1 METRAKTQTVM
12 GAYLA
17 MSVVVLVAFLG
28 AHAWCATAQSGG
40 TEEQERTEPVSYRAS
55 LTGDKVFVRSGP
67 GTHYY
72 DCGRL
77 SRGDTVEVWGMKVGW
92 SKITPPAG
100 SFSWVATKHIVVD
113 AAEPT
118 VGIVVGQEAIVY
130 AGSDFVKPM
139 HSATVQVTLKRRDT
153 TNLLNEEKDGFLKI
167 SPPPN
172 SYLWV
177 SSKFLRRLPAPKPVE
192 IPPTGAPSV
201 VRPGPVE
208 VAPIAEGSV
217 EPVVAEVPS
226 REASLL
232 AEYYAIKMR
241 VEEELAKP
249 REEQSYAEIEASLNK
264 LAENEE
270 SEKVAK
276 YARIFLARIGGYQLA
291 IKVGQEV
298 AVQEELLKEAT
309 LRINKAKLQ
318 RLAQAPKLGRFA
330 VIGMLKKSSVNVRR
344 YRIVAAS
351 GKTLCYAQPVGNI
364 ADDELTQYLGKKVG
378 LIGSIKAHAPS
389 KSALVEFTKIEGVQ

>member
-40 TEEQERTEPVSYRAS
+40 TEEQERTEPVSYRAR

-67 GTHYY
+67 GTQYY
-72 DCGRL
+72 DCGKL
-77 SRGDTVEVWGMKVGW
+77 NRGDTVEVWGAEGTW
-92 SKITPPAG
+92 SKITPPPG
-100 SFSWVATKHIVVD
+100 SFSWIATKYIVVD

-130 AGSDFVKPM
+130 AGSDFEKPM
-139 HSATVQVTLKRRDT
+139 HSTSKQVKLKRGDRT
-153 TNLLNEEKDGFLKI
+153 ILLNEEKDDYLKI
-167 SPPPN
+167 SPPAN

-177 SSKFLRRLPAPKPVE
+177 SSEFLQRVETPQTEAPTVLPPVSVDV
-192 IPPTGAPSV
+192 APSAV
-201 VRPGPVE
+201 
-208 VAPIAEGSV
+208 GSE
-217 EPVVAEVPS
+217 EPVVTAVS
-226 REASLL
+226 SAEASLL

-364 ADDELTQYLGKKVG
+364 AEDELTQYLGKKVG

>member
-40 TEEQERTEPVSYRAS
+40 TEEQERTEPVSYRAR

-67 GTHYY
+67 GTQYY
-72 DCGRL
+72 DCGKL
-77 SRGDTVEVWGMKVGW
+77 NRGDTVEVWGAEGTW
-92 SKITPPAG
+92 SKITPPPG
-100 SFSWVATKHIVVD
+100 SFSWIATKYIVVD

-130 AGSDFVKPM
+130 AGSDFEKPM
-139 HSATVQVTLKRRDT
+139 HSTSKQVKLKRGDRT
-153 TNLLNEEKDGFLKI
+153 ILLNEEKDDYLKI
-167 SPPPN
+167 SPPAN

-177 SSKFLRRLPAPKPVE
+177 SSEFLRRLPPTKSVE
-192 IPPTGAPSV
+192 TRQTAAPSEA
-201 VRPGPVE
+201 PPDPVE
-208 VAPIAEGSV
+208 VSV

-364 ADDELTQYLGKKVG
+364 AEDELTQYLGKKVG